1 MADSDENYID
11 ENYIDENEETIFR
24 DAEGEPDPW
33 WKGDYNSLQLTD
45 QRGELI
51 SRLISEHQDK
61 RVSGFNVEIRLS
73 YTVAQK
79 YAKKYGY
86 LNSGQ
91 NRMVIKFTPKNYL
104 FGTNDRN
111 YFIGITMREEKYKY
125 DIVRLFTT
133 LLDDPENEVEYIFPR
148 SDVKRQQAKI
158 DEEIKRIKD
167 VVIPRVVY
175 KMVTTDGFIQTYDK
189 EGYVILHPLK
199 NPFPS
204 KRESYFAMGGKRK
217 TKRVLKK
224 SARKSRKAYRR
235 TKKIRAT

>member
-1 MADSDENYID
+1 MAHSD

-24 DAEGEPDPW
+24 DAEGEPDPQFFFPRYS
-33 WKGDYNSLQLTD
+33 YNSIHLIH

-51 SRLISEHQDK
+51 SRLKSEHQDK
-61 RVSGFNVEIRLS
+61 RVSGFDVEIRLS
-73 YTVAQK
+73 KTIAQ
-79 YAKKYGY
+79 KYGY

-91 NRMVIKFTPKNYL
+91 NRMVIKFTPKNYV

-111 YFIGITMREEKYKY
+111 YFIGITMREEKYKH
-125 DIVRLFTT
+125 DIVKLFTT
-133 LLDDPENEVEYIFPR
+133 LLDDPENEVEYNFPK
-148 SDVKRQQAKI
+148 SNVEKEQAKI
-158 DEEIKRIKD
+158 DEEKKKIKD

-175 KMVTTDGFIQTYDK
+175 KLVTTDGFIQTYDK

-204 KRESYFAMGGKRK
+204 EPGSYFAMGGKRK

-224 SARKSRKAYRR
+224 SVRKSIKAYRR
-235 TKKIRAT
+235 TKNIRAT